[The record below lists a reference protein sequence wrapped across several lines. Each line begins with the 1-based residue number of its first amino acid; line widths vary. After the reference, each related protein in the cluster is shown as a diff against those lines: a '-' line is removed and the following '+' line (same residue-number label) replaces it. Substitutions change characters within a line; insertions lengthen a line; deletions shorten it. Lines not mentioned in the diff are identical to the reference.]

1 MTGRTPYPGLNNR
14 QTLEFVEGGQRMT
27 QPNGCPEHL
36 WTITWSCWHE
46 DPMKRPTF
54 ESLQNQLEDF
64 VTGQQNQYHS
74 AESQFS
80 QYATRTQAF
89 MTRLHVIYTSKSG
102 LFAKRHNLP
111 SIDCKSDF
119 SDNFDQNQENEIPS
133 KVTLTQNFN

>member
-1 MTGRTPYPGLNNR
+1 
-14 QTLEFVEGGQRMT
+14 MT

-80 QYATRTQAF
+80 QYATRGFYDPVSRNLYIQIRT
-89 MTRLHVIYTSKSG
+89 L
-102 LFAKRHNLP
+102 AKHHKLP
-111 SIDCKSDF
+111 SLDCKSDF
-119 SDNFDQNQENEIPS
+119 SDNFDQNQENDIPS